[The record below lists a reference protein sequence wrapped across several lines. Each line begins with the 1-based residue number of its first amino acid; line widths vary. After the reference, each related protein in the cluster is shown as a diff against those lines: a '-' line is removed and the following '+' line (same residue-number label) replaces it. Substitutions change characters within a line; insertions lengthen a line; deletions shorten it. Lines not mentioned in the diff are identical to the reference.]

1 MGAMTVGRIEGGY
14 AVQITGTG
22 TMREGA
28 AVQAFARE
36 AFKDPRAR
44 LVLDLHD
51 CEGLDSTFLGTL
63 VVLHRQTQRDPRRF
77 TVAVDQSGAKRLLG
91 QCRLERMLTI
101 DPERP
106 HLQGEATRI
115 PAASLE
121 PADLARLVI
130 DCHRMLAETCG
141 PDAEA
146 FIGVADRLE
155 RELRR

>member
-1 MGAMTVGRIEGGY
+1 MGAMTVGRIDGGY
-14 AVQITGTG
+14 AVQISGTG

-36 AFKDPRAR
+36 AFTDPRAR

-63 VVLHRQTQRDPRRF
+63 VVLHRQAQRDPRRF
-77 TVAVDQSGAKRLLG
+77 VVAVDPERAAKLLG

-101 DPERP
+101 ESERP
-106 HLQGEATRI
+106 HLDGDPTRI
-115 PAASLE
+115 PAASLD

-130 DCHRMLAETCG
+130 DCHRMLAETGG
-141 PDAEA
+141 PDSDA
-146 FIGVADRLE
+146 FTGVADRLE